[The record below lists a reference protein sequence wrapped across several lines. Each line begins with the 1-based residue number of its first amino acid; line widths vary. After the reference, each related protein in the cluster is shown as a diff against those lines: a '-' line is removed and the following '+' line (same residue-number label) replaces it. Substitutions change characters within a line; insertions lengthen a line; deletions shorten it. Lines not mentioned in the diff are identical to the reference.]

1 MRLPKSLYT
10 GYRLLKKSRAV
21 VSKQNDKEAITY
33 FQNILNAAQPKEEDF
48 ELYKIVKSMFNEN
61 KYKFLKFIT
70 DTKFECWVLWT
81 DSRSIINYFKLRG
94 VLYIKWL
101 GKDDLYSV
109 SEFVSN
115 KNVNVVPRLKNS
127 LYSNKYHITQSSVLP
142 TEQKEQKEA
151 TESTE
156 KKEKK
161 EATEATEATEKK
173 EKIKSWGDSP
183 EST

>member
-21 VSKQNDKEAITY
+21 AHKQNDKEAITY

-101 GKDDLYSV
+101 GKDDLYSI

-115 KNVNVVPRLKNS
+115 KNLNELPRLKNS
-127 LYSNKYHITQSSVLP
+127 LYTNKYHMTPPSVLSA
-142 TEQKEQKEA
+142 K
-151 TESTE
+151 
-156 KKEKK
+156 
-161 EATEATEATEKK
+161 TEATEAKTEKK
-173 EKIKSWGDSP
+173 NKSWGDSP
-183 EST
+183 ESN